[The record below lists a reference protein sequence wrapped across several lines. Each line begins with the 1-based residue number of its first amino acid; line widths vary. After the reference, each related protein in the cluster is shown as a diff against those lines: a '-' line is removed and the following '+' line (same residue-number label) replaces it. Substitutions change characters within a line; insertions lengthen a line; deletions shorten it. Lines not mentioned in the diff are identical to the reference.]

1 MVRKASQVIPS
12 LGERLR
18 ALPRKINVADMF
30 SGIGTFHLVMESAFK
45 ALKAK
50 FPKEMHGVE
59 ARLESTCFIEVSLK

>member
-18 ALPRKINVADMF
+18 ALPRKINVAEMF
-30 SGIGTFHLVMESAFK
+30 SGEGTFHLVMESFK